1 MLHELRI
8 RNFAIIQEATLEFGP
23 GLNVLS
29 GETGAGKTIILTAL
43 GLLLGGRGSPD
54 MIRAGEKDAVVEAL
68 FELEG
73 ESALEGFPERDPAQ
87 RELVVRR
94 LIAEGGRSRV
104 TIDGEMATV
113 QNLGRVGT
121 ALVQLY
127 GQHEQ
132 QSLLRAESHREIL
145 DRYAGLETELA
156 AYREAWKR
164 ASDLRARLDELNRR
178 ERERTDLL
186 DLARFRITELEKAQ
200 LAPNEDVELA
210 AERTVL
216 VNAAKLATAATE
228 AEAML
233 YGAETAAVDSVANA
247 EAGLT
252 EAVQLD
258 AKLQEPLEMI
268 RTARA
273 NLEEAARALSAYA
286 QKIEA
291 DPARLE
297 QVDSRI
303 QELNQLKRKYG
314 GSLESA
320 IETLERSRTEIAELE
335 SVAESKAEAQRE
347 FTAALDDL
355 VVRAGK
361 LTTHRKQA
369 SADLKR
375 RMEAELKTLG
385 MRSPVFEP
393 RLGALGAE
401 EASFTH
407 GGVALGPEGADTLEF
422 YIAPNLGQPAMP
434 LARIASGGELSRV
447 MLALKRLEAQRRGV
461 ATMIFDEV
469 DAGIGGAVAMV
480 VGRKLKQL
488 AKFHQILCVTHLP
501 QIAAFADRHFVV
513 EKEERRGSTKS
524 KVAMLDESAR
534 ADEIARMLGGETT
547 SEKFLK
553 AAKELLD
560 RAQE

>member
-23 GLNVLS
+23 GLNILT

-54 MIRAGEKDAVVEAL
+54 MIRVGHTDATVEAM

-73 ESALEGFPERDPAQ
+73 EAALEGFPGNDQVQ
-87 RELVVRR
+87 RELLVRR

-104 TIDGEMATV
+104 TIDGDLATV
-113 QNLGRVGT
+113 QNLGRIGA
-121 ALVQLY
+121 ALVQVY

-132 QSLLRAESHREIL
+132 QSLLRPESHREIL
-145 DRYAGLETELA
+145 DRYARLESELSEYRRAWDTTTGL
-156 AYREAWKR
+156 RV
-164 ASDLRARLDELNRR
+164 RLDELDRR
-178 ERERTDLL
+178 ERERADLL
-186 DLARFRITELEKAQ
+186 DLARFRISELEKAA
-200 LAPNEDVELA
+200 LVAGEDEALA
-210 AERTVL
+210 AERNVL
-216 VNAAKLATAATE
+216 ANATKLARAAGE

-233 YGAETAAVDSVANA
+233 YGAEGAALDAVAGAQACLA
-247 EAGLT
+247 EAERLDT
-252 EAVQLD
+252 QL
-258 AKLQEPLEMI
+258 KEPLEMI
-268 RTARA
+268 RTARI
-273 NLEEAARALSAYA
+273 NLEEAAHMLSGYA
-286 QKIEA
+286 QKIES

-297 QVDSRI
+297 QVEGRI

-314 GSLESA
+314 GSLGSVIA
-320 IETLERSRTEIAELE
+320 TLEGSRVEIAELE
-335 SVAESKAEAQRE
+335 GITESRAQAQRE
-347 FTAALDDL
+347 LTEALDGL
-355 VVRAGK
+355 IERAAQ
-361 LTTHRKQA
+361 LTARRKQA
-369 SADLKR
+369 AADLKR

-393 RLGALGAE
+393 RLDALNGEEGVFQHRETALGSA
-401 EASFTH
+401 
-407 GGVALGPEGADTLEF
+407 GADTVEY

-447 MLALKRLEAQRRGV
+447 MLALKRLEAQRRGI

-469 DAGIGGAVAMV
+469 DAGIGGAVATV

-513 EKEERRGSTKS
+513 EKEERRGSTRS
-524 KVAMLDESAR
+524 KVTVLDDAHR
-534 ADEIARMLGGETT
+534 AHEIARMLGGEG
-547 SEKFLK
+547 SSDKFLH
-553 AAKELLD
+553 AAKELLE
-560 RAQE
+560 RALE